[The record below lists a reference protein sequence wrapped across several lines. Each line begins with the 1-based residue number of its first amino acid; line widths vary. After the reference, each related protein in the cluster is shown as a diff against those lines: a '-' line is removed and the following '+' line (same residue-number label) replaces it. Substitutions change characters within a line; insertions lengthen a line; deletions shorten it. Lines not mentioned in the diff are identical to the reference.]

1 MGKDGAE
8 GLLAMKEAGA
18 HTIAQDE
25 RTSIV
30 WGMPRTAIEL
40 GAARKVV
47 SLEQVPDA
55 ILHFSQ

>member
-30 WGMPRTAIEL
+30 WGMPRAAIEL

-55 ILHFSQ
+55 ILNFSQ

>member
-1 MGKDGAE
+1 
-8 GLLAMKEAGA
+8 MKEAGA